1 MKKSPLVS
9 TLLMVIAAQGQAA
22 ESKFSA
28 QIDSARPNI
37 VFIVAEDMNPR
48 LGAYGDKQARTPNLD
63 ALAKESVLYT
73 QAFTMA
79 GVSSP
84 SRAGLIT
91 GVFQNITGLQ
101 HMRTASRAAGGYYG
115 VPPANVKGY
124 PELLRRSGYFTYND
138 TKTDYQFVKGVGDIG
153 PFTLWTRHGD
163 YNNMDDLNVPLA
175 WRNYDLQDKPFFMN
189 FNPQITHESALFDA
203 ENCPPGWER
212 LVKRWNELRK
222 KYSYTP
228 TDPQSLTLEPYFLDT
243 QATRREL
250 AQHYDNIQVMD
261 MQVGKLVNGLK
272 KDGLWDNTIVIFTAD
287 NGDGIPRHKREG
299 SDSGTHV
306 PLMIHLPEKYRPKGW
321 LPDGSRDERLV
332 SFEDLA
338 PTILGF
344 AGVKQPEYMRG
355 VSLAQN
361 SAPKREFAFGVRGRM
376 DEFNMRSWFVR
387 DHDFQYVRNLDT
399 TPGGAGIKF
408 RNAMASMK
416 DLNKAHEL
424 NRLTPE
430 QQSWFVDRPAEE
442 LYDLKTDPMQLRN
455 LAADPKQKAELERM
469 RKEMDRWRNLGND
482 MNLVP
487 EDQMVADLLDEHG
500 NQRITLTPVAQ
511 QDSVNNKIY
520 LANRTQDASMGYS
533 WDGKEWEVY
542 TGSITP
548 VKNASQLK
556 FKAVRYGWQES
567 PVGVLEI
574 KP

>member
-1 MKKSPLVS
+1 MTKTPLVS
-9 TLLMVIAAQGQAA
+9 ALLMVFSLQGQAA
-22 ESKFSA
+22 DRDFSA
-28 QIDSARPNI
+28 QITGSQPNI

-63 ALAKESVLYT
+63 ALSKESILYT
-73 QAFTMA
+73 QAYTMA
-79 GVSSP
+79 GVSAP

-91 GVFQNITGLQ
+91 GVFQQITGLQ
-101 HMRTASRAAGGYYG
+101 HMRTASRAAGGYFG
-115 VPPANVKGY
+115 VPPANIKGY

-138 TKTDYQFVKGVGDIG
+138 TKTDYQFVKGVSDVG
-153 PFTLWTRHGD
+153 PFTLWTRHGE
-163 YNNMDDLNVPLA
+163 YNNMADLHIPLA
-175 WRNYDLQDKPFFMN
+175 WRDYDLQGKPFFMN

-212 LVKRWNELRK
+212 LVKRWTEFRK
-222 KYSYTP
+222 QYSYTP
-228 TDPQSLTLEPYFLDT
+228 TDPRSLTPEPYFRDT
-243 QATRREL
+243 PRTRREL
-250 AQHYDNIQVMD
+250 AQHYDNIHIMD
-261 MQVGKLVNGLK
+261 MQVGKLINGLK

-299 SDSGTHV
+299 YDSGTHV
-306 PLMIHLPEKYRPKGW
+306 PLMIRIPEKYRPKGW
-321 LPDGSRDERLV
+321 QAAGSRDERLV

-338 PTILGF
+338 PTILGM
-344 AGVKQPEYMRG
+344 AGVRQPEYMRG
-355 VSLAQN
+355 ISLAQDN
-361 SAPKREFAFGVRGRM
+361 APQRQFVYGARGRM

-387 DHDFQYVRNLDT
+387 SHDYQYVRNLDS

-416 DLNKAHEL
+416 DLNEAHEQ

-430 QQSWFVDRPAEE
+430 QQSWFADRPVEE
-442 LYDLKTDPMQLRN
+442 LYDLKADPLQLQN
-455 LAADPKQKAELERM
+455 LANDPVHRAQLIRM
-469 RKEMDRWRNLGND
+469 RQEMDHWRNLGND

-487 EDQMVADLLDEHG
+487 EDQMVADLLDERG
-500 NQRITLTPVAQ
+500 NRRVTLTPVAQ
-511 QDSVNNKIY
+511 QDAVNHKIY

-548 VKNASQLK
+548 IKNASRLQ

-567 PVGVLEI
+567 PLGVIEV